1 MASQP
6 GASPFHP
13 GFRMCLWNRNPSVKR
28 DSCGKVGRPGLV
40 PGPLGL
46 PGPFHSSKG
55 WTCIHISWTGPP
67 STQRPAPWGPSGAT
81 AHRGTCPFP
90 PLGRGAE
97 IQQPGFRKE
106 MGGHEPSCRERK
118 LPELKFPEGLN
129 QASSVA
135 GIMSW
140 PPGLGRCQDRL
151 QERQA
156 GGRWGHCSELT
167 HHHVPQAPSQLWLQ
181 PQTRLGVGRR
191 LAPSLSQPVFTLPG
205 P

>member
-1 MASQP
+1 MGKWGDP
-6 GASPFHP
+6 
-13 GFRMCLWNRNPSVKR
+13 
-28 DSCGKVGRPGLV
+28 DSS
-40 PGPLGL
+40 LGL
-46 PGPFHSSKG
+46 WASLALSQLEGVDVYSH
-55 WTCIHISWTGPP
+55 
-67 STQRPAPWGPSGAT
+67 QLDGPSQHTQACSVGALR
-81 AHRGTCPFP
+81 AHCSQGHL
-90 PLGRGAE
+90 PLPSPGEGAE

-106 MGGHEPSCRERK
+106 MGGHKPSCRERK
-118 LPELKFPEGLN
+118 LPELQFPEDLN

-167 HHHVPQAPSQLWLQ
+167 HHRVPQAPSQLWPQ
-181 PQTRLGVGRR
+181 PQTRLGVGGH